1 MSSVSYAIAWQFE
14 PGPRLVGSATVDCD
28 GLVLLGRELGAQN
41 GEGRLVLTG
50 ADVER
55 VELRRS
61 SELPSLSAWH
71 DGRPVV
77 IELLMGGW
85 GGAHHLADSLARP
98 IAPPPPG
105 PCGDVS

>member
-1 MSSVSYAIAWQFE
+1 MPSVSYAVAWQLE
-14 PGPRLVGSATVDCD
+14 AGPRLVGSATIDGA
-28 GLVLLGRELGAQN
+28 GLVLLGREPGAQN
-41 GEGRLVLTG
+41 GEERLVLTG

-61 SELPSLSAWH
+61 SSLPSLSARH

-77 IELLMGGW
+77 IELLMAGW

-98 IAPPPPG
+98 ITPPPPG
-105 PCGDVS
+105 RSDAVS

>member
-1 MSSVSYAIAWQFE
+1 MSSVSYAVAWQVE

-28 GLVLLGRELGAQN
+28 GLVLLGRELGAPN
-41 GEGRLVLTG
+41 GEERLVLTG

-61 SELPSLSAWH
+61 SALPSLSAQH

-77 IELLMGGW
+77 IELLMAGW

-105 PCGDVS
+105 PCRDLS